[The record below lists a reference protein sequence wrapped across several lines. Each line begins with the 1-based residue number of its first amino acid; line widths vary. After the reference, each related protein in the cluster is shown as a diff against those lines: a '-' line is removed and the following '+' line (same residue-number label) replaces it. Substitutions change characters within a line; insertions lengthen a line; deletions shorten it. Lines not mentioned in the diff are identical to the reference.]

1 MVAVDAV
8 VAGAVAFVTACG
20 APPSGSATSTA
31 SVASTSSSAASSS
44 AASSSAA
51 SATATC
57 GPGGSPGVQSGPVD
71 ASFVSGSAGWLL
83 DETFNDCTQHGT
95 VAVYKTTDGGLK
107 WTKVTAPAAPWGG
120 GPVTSPDSVSAV
132 LFANAKDGWAYG
144 PALWATHNGGASWHQ
159 VSTHGYEVYSM
170 AATGTSVLAAFD
182 GCGEAGPACENPETF
197 KVETAEVH
205 TDTWR
210 AVPGAAGKGTA
221 SLSAQAGTAYAFRL
235 VSSPPPVYLGLLT
248 GPANGSRAWHAEATP
263 CAQGAIADSAATASH
278 VLLACALLGAHPA
291 TTHLYSSTNSGAT
304 WKQFATLGLY
314 DGASVIEETP
324 NGTLLAGG
332 IYGIELSRNG
342 GRTWTS
348 PVVDTSPA
356 IGGGSGIMAALT
368 TNADGYLIAWENAV
382 WITRDGGRTWKQ
394 VKVG

>member
-1 MVAVDAV
+1 MAAVDAV
-8 VAGAVAFVTACG
+8 VVGAVAFVTACG

-31 SVASTSSSAASSS
+31 SVASTTSS

-57 GPGGSPGVQSGPVD
+57 GPGVSPGVQSGPVD

-95 VAVYKTTDGGLK
+95 VAVYQTADGGLK
-107 WTKVTAPAAPWGG
+107 WTRVAAPAAPWGG

-159 VSTHGYEVYSM
+159 VSTHGYEIYSM
-170 AATGTSVLAAFD
+170 AVTGSSVVAAFDKCGEATAACDNPKTFRIETAAVHTGTWRPVPGATGTGA
-182 GCGEAGPACENPETF
+182 PEL
-197 KVETAEVH
+197 TA
-205 TDTWR
+205 R
-210 AVPGAAGKGTA
+210 
-221 SLSAQAGTAYAFRL
+221 AGTAYAYRVVTSTALNARL
-235 VSSPPPVYLGLLT
+235 ALLT
-248 GPANGSRAWHAEATP
+248 GPANGSRAWHSQALP
-263 CAQGAIADSAATASH
+263 CPQGAIADSAATASH

-291 TTHLYSSTNSGAT
+291 TTHLYSSTDSGAT

-324 NGTLLAGG
+324 NGTLVAGG
-332 IYGIELSRNG
+332 IYNGIELSRDG
-342 GRTWTS
+342 GRSWTS
-348 PVVDTSPA
+348 PAVDSSPWV
-356 IGGGSGIMAALT
+356 GGGGEIDAALT
-368 TNADGYLIAWENAV
+368 TNTDGYLLVAQGPFWV
-382 WITRDGGRTWKQ
+382 TRDGGKTWMQ
-394 VKVG
+394 VKVA